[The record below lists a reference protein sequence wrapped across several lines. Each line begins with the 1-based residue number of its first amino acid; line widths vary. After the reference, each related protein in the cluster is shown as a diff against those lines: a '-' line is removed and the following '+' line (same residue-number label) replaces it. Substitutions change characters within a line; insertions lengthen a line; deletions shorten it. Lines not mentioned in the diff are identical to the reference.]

1 MAELFKS
8 PPISPAISGS
18 ERTCFPLID
27 GCPKLGNG
35 KGAVNDWMWVIRA
48 AFGYQLRSVEAL
60 AYLYT
65 LLYPSLCNSLTDGL
79 HGDAKS
85 MT

>member
-1 MAELFKS
+1 M
-8 PPISPAISGS
+8 
-18 ERTCFPLID
+18 
-27 GCPKLGNG
+27 
-35 KGAVNDWMWVIRA
+35 NDWMWGIRA

-85 MT
+85 KA